1 MNIDYSEIITKANAR
16 KEALQALS
24 KALEPAE
31 HHAADLFDALDYFAT
46 LLPLAKAID
55 AEGKAM
61 MPRLLERVNDIA
73 YRCESL
79 RSALICGSD
88 QYRSMPGL
96 LAALRGPAA

>member
-16 KEALQALS
+16 KEALQALA
-24 KALEPAE
+24 KTLEPIE
-31 HHAADLFDALDYFAT
+31 GHAADLFDALGYFAA
-46 LLPLAKAID
+46 LLPRVKAID

-79 RSALICGSD
+79 RSQLDCESN
-88 QYRSMPGL
+88 QYRSMSGL
-96 LAALRGPAA
+96 LAALEGPVA

>member
-16 KEALQALS
+16 KEALQALAR
-24 KALEPAE
+24 ALEPAE
-31 HHAADLFDALDYFAT
+31 SQAAVLIDALDYFGT

-79 RSALICGSD
+79 RASLICEPS
-88 QYRSMPGL
+88 QYRSLSGL
-96 LAALRGPAA
+96 LTAIK